1 MRELK
6 TSHFVLKFVG
16 FHVNKEDLGDFATKE
31 NLIIGSGENG
41 ALTLETLSGDIQYI
55 FTDRL
60 FKVLL
65 KESIISEESH
75 QTFHKKGNG
84 DIVVIDNRVNDDSDT
99 LKVKTQIV
107 NNILKALEVKL

>member
-16 FHVNKEDLGDFATKE
+16 FHINDENLADFAVKE
-31 NLIIGSGENG
+31 NLIIGLGESG
-41 ALTLETLSGDIQYI
+41 ALTLETTSGDIQYI

-60 FKVLL
+60 FKVVL
-65 KESIISEESH
+65 KETIISDESH
-75 QTFHKKGNG
+75 QTFHKKSNG
-84 DIVVIDNRVNDDSDT
+84 DIVVIDNRVNDNSDT

-107 NNILKALEVKL
+107 NNILKALEGKL